1 MYKIIRFSAIG
12 MSKVIKTVDTL
23 EEARAHCE
31 DPETSS
37 RTCTSDEGLELT
49 SSIGSW
55 FDGYTEC

>member
-12 MSKVIKTVDTL
+12 SSKVIKTVDTI
-23 EEARAHCE
+23 EEAQAHCS

-37 RTCTSDEGLELT
+37 NTCVSEKGLRLT

-55 FDGYTEC
+55 FDGYIEC

>member
-1 MYKIIRFSAIG
+1 MFKIIRFSAIG
-12 MSKVIKTVDTL
+12 ASMVIKTVDTL
-23 EEARAHCE
+23 EEARAHCN
-31 DPETSS
+31 DPETNS

>member
-1 MYKIIRFSAIG
+1 MYKIIRFSAVG
-12 MSKVIKTVDTL
+12 SQKVIKTVKTL
-23 EEARAHCE
+23 EEARAHCK